1 MNEALRDELI
11 KLPNIPYWYE
21 RTDER
26 PSLNTEIDADVVII
40 GAGYTGL
47 WTAYYL
53 LKTSPSLRVVI
64 LEREYAGFGASG
76 RNGGWASAIFPI
88 SLSKVAKNSSHQSA
102 LFLQQVMNE
111 TVDEIGQILQ
121 LEGIDANYSKDGFLS
136 IARTQAQLQRAK
148 SSVKASKDF
157 GLPDQWY
164 FLDAKATKSKINVA
178 NALGAIY
185 TPHCAVI
192 HPGKLV
198 RGLAKT
204 VEKLGA
210 KIYEKSAV
218 TKINSGQVT
227 TLNGI
232 VKAPII
238 VKATE
243 SYSCQLDG
251 YKRSII
257 PLYSLVLA
265 TEPIPVSVRN
275 DLKLN
280 HRLAFNDMRHLRVY
294 AQMTADG
301 RLIFGGRGAPYH
313 YGSTISPEFDLVDNV
328 HESIRS
334 TINDFFPTLR
344 SLKIT
349 HRWGGALGVARDW
362 SPSVGFDPNTG
373 IAWGGHYVGDG
384 VAMSNLSG
392 RILKNLILN
401 IQEPINKLP
410 IVNHASPLWEPE
422 PLRWMGINFG
432 LSATAFADKEE
443 NMTNRPSTVASAL
456 EALTGAH

>member
-178 NALGAIY
+178 NAL
-185 TPHCAVI
+185 VQFI
-192 HPGKLV
+192 H
-198 RGLAKT
+198 R
-204 VEKLGA
+204 
-210 KIYEKSAV
+210 I
-218 TKINSGQVT
+218 
-227 TLNGI
+227 
-232 VKAPII
+232 
-238 VKATE
+238 
-243 SYSCQLDG
+243 
-251 YKRSII
+251 
-257 PLYSLVLA
+257 
-265 TEPIPVSVRN
+265 
-275 DLKLN
+275 
-280 HRLAFNDMRHLRVY
+280 
-294 AQMTADG
+294 
-301 RLIFGGRGAPYH
+301 
-313 YGSTISPEFDLVDNV
+313 
-328 HESIRS
+328 
-334 TINDFFPTLR
+334 
-344 SLKIT
+344 
-349 HRWGGALGVARDW
+349 AL
-362 SPSVGFDPNTG
+362 
-373 IAWGGHYVGDG
+373 
-384 VAMSNLSG
+384 
-392 RILKNLILN
+392 
-401 IQEPINKLP
+401 
-410 IVNHASPLWEPE
+410 
-422 PLRWMGINFG
+422 
-432 LSATAFADKEE
+432 
-443 NMTNRPSTVASAL
+443 
-456 EALTGAH
+456 

>member
-1 MNEALRDELI
+1 MNEALREELI
-11 KLPNIPYWYE
+11 KLPNLPYWYE
-21 RTDER
+21 KSDER
-26 PSLNTEIDADVVII
+26 PSLNSEIDADVVIV

-53 LKTSPSLRVVI
+53 LKSSPNLRIVI
-64 LEREYAGFGASG
+64 LEREHAGFGASG
-76 RNGGWASAIFPI
+76 RNGGWASAIFPL
-88 SLSKVAKNSSHQSA
+88 SLSKVAKNSSHKSA
-102 LFLQQVMNE
+102 LYLQHVMNE
-111 TVDEIGQILQ
+111 TVDEIGKVLKI
-121 LEGIDANYSKDGFLS
+121 EGIEADYSKEGFMS
-136 IARTQAQLQRAK
+136 IARTKPQLERAK
-148 SSVKASKDF
+148 AAVKASKDF

-164 FLDAKATKSKINVA
+164 FLDQSQTKSRINVA
-178 NALGAIY
+178 NALGAVY

-218 TKINSGQVT
+218 TKISSGQVST
-227 TLNGI
+227 ANGK

-251 YKRSII
+251 YKRSVI

-265 TEPIPVSVRN
+265 TEPLPQSVRN
-275 DLKLN
+275 SLKLN

-313 YGSTISPEFDLVDNV
+313 YGSTITSEFDLVDTV

-334 TINDFFPTLR
+334 TVNDFFPTL
-344 SLKIT
+344 SNLKIT

-362 SPSVGFDPNTG
+362 SPSVGFDTNTG

-392 RILKNLILN
+392 RILKNLILG
-401 IQEPINKLP
+401 IKEPINTLP

-443 NMTNRPSTVASAL
+443 QMTRRPSAVASAL

>member
-1 MNEALRDELI
+1 MNEALTDELM
-11 KLPNIPYWYE
+11 KLPNRPYWYE
-21 RTDER
+21 KSDER
-26 PSLNTEIDADVVII
+26 PSLKSEIDADVVII

-53 LKTSPSLRVVI
+53 LKSSPSLRIVI

-88 SLSKVAKNSSHQSA
+88 SLAKVAKNSSHQSA
-102 LFLQQVMNE
+102 LYLQQVMNE
-111 TVDEIGQILQ
+111 TVDEVGRVLASENIQA
-121 LEGIDANYSKDGFLS
+121 DYAKDGFLS
-136 IARTQAQLQRAK
+136 IARTAPQLQRAK
-148 SSVKASKDF
+148 AAVQASKDF

-164 FLDAKATKSKINVA
+164 FLDQKETQAKINVS
-178 NALGAIY
+178 NALGAVY
-185 TPHCAVI
+185 TPHCAVV

-204 VEKLGA
+204 VEQLGA

-218 TKINSGQVT
+218 TTITSGKVT
-227 TLNGI
+227 TLEGI

-243 SYSCQLDG
+243 SYSCQLEG
-251 YKRSII
+251 YKRSVI

-265 TEPIPVSVRN
+265 TEPLSASVKN
-275 DLKLN
+275 TLKLN

-313 YGSTISPEFDLVDNV
+313 FGSTISSDFDLVDSV
-328 HESIRS
+328 HHAIR
-334 TINDFFPTLR
+334 TTLNDFFPTLNQ
-344 SLKIT
+344 LKVT
-349 HRWGGALGVARDW
+349 HRWGGALGVSRDW
-362 SPSVGFDPNTG
+362 SPSVGLDRQTG

-392 RILKNLILN
+392 RILKNLILG
-401 IQEPINKLP
+401 IQEPINRLP

-422 PLRWMGINFG
+422 PLRWMGINMG

-443 NMTNRPSTVASAL
+443 KITNRPSTVASAL